1 MQRVIFAGKRQTTWS
16 FNLESGIQGEVFE
29 VKRQRALAV
38 NTPERMPGAIEL
50 PIPYSPA
57 APLLVDVML
66 NLLTIAEIGKSFQV
80 IPGNWLTVLN
90 TVPVGAVEPV
100 EAEVALFSWIASN
113 GKLAVTNWPTLPAI

>member
-1 MQRVIFAGKRQTTWS
+1 
-16 FNLESGIQGEVFE
+16 
-29 VKRQRALAV
+29 
-38 NTPERMPGAIEL
+38 MPGAIEL

-66 NLLTIAEIGKSFQV
+66 NLFTIAEIGKSFQV

-90 TVPVGAVEPV
+90 TVPVGAVE
-100 EAEVALFSWIASN
+100 AEVALFSWIASN